1 MQMYVAGEW
10 RGAAREEEV
19 RSPYDGELVDTVPV
33 ASADDARAALAAAE
47 EGARAMRALTPW
59 ERSEILRHA
68 ASALD
73 GQLPELARTIAL
85 EVGKPLLEATNEA
98 KRIPDL
104 LRVSASEGAR
114 MHGETVPV
122 DAAPGGAGKV
132 AFTLRQPC
140 GIVVAI
146 TPFNYPALLV
156 THKVGPALAAGN
168 AVVLKPARQTPLTA
182 LFLTRVLLDAGLPEH
197 ALQCVTGSG
206 SELGDVLC
214 SDPRVRKISFT
225 GSTTVGE
232 QITRVAGVKRLSL
245 ELGSNCPLIVLPD
258 ADLEQVA
265 AATLTG
271 GYVNAGQVCISIQR
285 VLVADEV
292 YGDLVDAL
300 TPLVEGLRTGHPLD
314 AGTTLGPVIS
324 EAEAQRVERTIRA
337 AVDGGATLLAGGERE
352 GAVVAPTIVGDVDPG
367 MELSRSELF
376 GPAVALT
383 RVSGIDQ
390 AIQLANDSAYGL
402 GAGLFT
408 SSIDAALR
416 FAREVDSGSIQINS
430 SPLWRADLMPYGGLK
445 GSGIGKEGPRYA
457 VEEMTELKTVV
468 FHASPRRRG
477 VEAGGGEGRQVV
489 RHGEAA
495 REVGDEP
502 PHQGCGGEAE
512 IRKRGD
518 EEAGDALELAED
530 RPVVRRPVADAGPD
544 AEQSHAGRARERR
557 AARRGGWR
565 AATRG

>member
-10 RGAAREEEV
+10 RGTAREEEV
-19 RSPYDGELVDTVPV
+19 RNPFDGEVVDTVPV
-33 ASADDARAALAAAE
+33 ASAADAEAALAAAVD
-47 EGARAMRALTPW
+47 GARAMRALSAW
-59 ERSEILRHA
+59 DRSEILRRA
-68 ASALD
+68 ADLVEAT
-73 GQLPELARTIAL
+73 LPALARTIAL

-122 DAAPGGAGKV
+122 DAAPGGAGKL
-132 AFTLRQPC
+132 AFTIRQPC

-156 THKVGPALAAGN
+156 LHKVGPALAAGN

-182 LFLTRVLLDAGLPEH
+182 LFLTRALLEAGLPEN
-197 ALQCVTGSG
+197 ALQCLTGPG
-206 SELGDVLC
+206 SELGGVLC
-214 SDPRVRKISFT
+214 ADPRVRKISFT
-225 GSTTVGE
+225 GSTSVGE

-271 GYVNAGQVCISIQR
+271 GYVNAGQVCISVQR
-285 VLVADEV
+285 VLVDRSVYAD
-292 YGDLVDAL
+292 YVDAL
-300 TPLVEGLRTGHPLD
+300 TPLVEGLRTGHPL
-314 AGTTLGPVIS
+314 AEGTGLGPVIS
-324 EAEAQRVERTIRA
+324 EAEAKRVERTIQD
-337 AVDGGATLLAGGERE
+337 AVAGGATLLAGGGRE
-352 GAVVAPTIVGDVDPG
+352 GAVVAPTLVGDVDPG

-383 RVSGIDQ
+383 PVSGIDE
-390 AIQLANDSAYGL
+390 AIALANDSDYGL

-408 SSIDAALR
+408 SDLGSALR
-416 FAREVDSGSIQINS
+416 FAKEVDSGSIQINS

-457 VEEMTELKTVV
+457 IEEMTELKTVV
-468 FHASPRRRG
+468 FHG
-477 VEAGGGEGRQVV
+477 
-489 RHGEAA
+489 
-495 REVGDEP
+495 
-502 PHQGCGGEAE
+502 
-512 IRKRGD
+512 
-518 EEAGDALELAED
+518 
-530 RPVVRRPVADAGPD
+530 
-544 AEQSHAGRARERR
+544 
-557 AARRGGWR
+557 
-565 AATRG
+565 